1 MRLKKIQRKCSIFI
15 SFLGN
20 CIFVASKLQTPVLS
34 NVKCRKLTCMKL
46 SYCLGSS
53 NFNAVLASY
62 WFSGYWIYLEIAV
75 NFFFSKLKENK
86 RRKISFPSKGFWNQ
100 FHGNLLIYQYI
111 RFCMM
116 VFTVYLSVCVMVH
129 CFVLSIARF
138 SKIV

>member
-1 MRLKKIQRKCSIFI
+1 MSSKKIQGEF
-15 SFLGN
+15 SFFVSLLGN
-20 CIFVASKLQTPVLS
+20 CSSVSFKIANTCFVTCI
-34 NVKCRKLTCMKL
+34 KCRKLTCMKL

-86 RRKISFPSKGFWNQ
+86 RRKISFPLEGFWNQ

-129 CFVLSIARF
+129 CFVFHFWVLYSN
-138 SKIV
+138 